1 MKSEQRETVLIS
13 QVLEDSR
20 SVLSPVLKPLKS
32 FLPEKH
38 LATGKQAP
46 DLRGWGWSLTKWGEG
61 GTLSN
66 TDEIHRP
73 GDGTR

>member
-13 QVLEDSR
+13 QVLADSR

-32 FLPEKH
+32 FLPEKYLDH
-38 LATGKQAP
+38 RVLILEAGV
-46 DLRGWGWSLTKWGEG
+46 SLTKWGEG
-61 GTLSN
+61 GDIVKHD